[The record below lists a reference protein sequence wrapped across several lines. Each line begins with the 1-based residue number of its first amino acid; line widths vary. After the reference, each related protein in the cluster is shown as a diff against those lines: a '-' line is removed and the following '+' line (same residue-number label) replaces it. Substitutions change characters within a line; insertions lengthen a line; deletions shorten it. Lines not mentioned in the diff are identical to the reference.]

1 MSTLKIKLRGQ
12 ELPKEVSQLED
23 QSLEFYNVRRTFS
36 VESSTRSDVPEQV
49 LELKE
54 DEILELDFDDNTFW
68 LGDAESIKQIFSKEL
83 KRSGEGEE
91 IYLSGDIETDELDR
105 SLVQKV
111 VIKAAKVF
119 VKNKVI
125 RPGIRSLA
133 TKAENAALKFAGK
146 SFEGLGAAVVLAV
159 SKDFEMVEV
168 DFSKVNLSK
177 NCLMLI
183 HGTGSSSVGAFEM
196 MKGTP
201 EWEKLVEAYGES
213 NILALQHRTLTCS
226 PLQNVLAAFEAL
238 PNGITLDLITHSRGG
253 LVADLFEIVLRPAQI
268 LPRIR
273 SPSFPRH
280 SPWLSASSTPRSSEE
295 RVRTRWRGV
304 LLTAYLRPASG

>member
-168 DFSKVNLSK
+168 DFSKVNLSNPTK
-177 NCLMLI
+177 
-183 HGTGSSSVGAFEM
+183 TDDSY
-196 MKGTP
+196 T
-201 EWEKLVEAYGES
+201 
-213 NILALQHRTLTCS
+213 
-226 PLQNVLAAFEAL
+226 
-238 PNGITLDLITHSRGG
+238 
-253 LVADLFEIVLRPAQI
+253 
-268 LPRIR
+268 
-273 SPSFPRH
+273 
-280 SPWLSASSTPRSSEE
+280 
-295 RVRTRWRGV
+295 
-304 LLTAYLRPASG
+304 